1 MKWFVCGI
9 TASVIIGAATVPA
22 SAQRVDPMAG
32 TPLTIDEAER
42 RAMDLNPQ
50 VAEARL
56 NIDAA
61 DFTLVQREAA
71 FGTNVSTTFNQRGQN
86 RRSTSQLT
94 GGTGV
99 TSVTTDTMSF
109 GAGLSK
115 PLEWGGGSFSLNFD
129 NSRNASSDLF
139 STFNPSFS
147 STISTSYAQP
157 LLRGFSID
165 QTRQTLMQA
174 RIDRDT
180 TEIGVQQ
187 LMAQIEGNVR
197 RAYWELVFTV
207 EAIETART
215 SVELAEQQLEDN
227 QVRLEVGTITQIDVL
242 TSQAEVAS
250 RRQALV
256 QAEGNWRSAQ
266 VALKQLIVSDTMDPM
281 WSTTI
286 VPTSRPVFE
295 GSADALDL
303 SGAINRA
310 LANRTDIEQQRRQ
323 ADTINLNLRLLQDQ
337 RKPAMDFNFALSF
350 NGIGGTELARGG
362 LGAPGTVINPGGYL
376 DALSSIGNL
385 DFPTWTLGL
394 NVSMPINSR
403 ASDAAIARSRVQQQ
417 QLATRLSSME
427 LQIAAAIT
435 RIADQVLNAEQ
446 QLEAAAVARELS
458 EQRLDLEN
466 ARLDVGLSTTFFV
479 FQAQRDL
486 ATAQNNELRA
496 LLNYRTSMVD
506 FEQAQIAP

>member
-1 MKWFVCGI
+1 MRR
-9 TASVIIGAATVPA
+9 
-22 SAQRVDPMAG
+22 SAGPWISIPRWPK
-32 TPLTIDEAER
+32 
-42 RAMDLNPQ
+42 
-50 VAEARL
+50 ARL

-227 QVRLEVGTITQIDVL
+227 QGTARGRHDH
-242 TSQAEVAS
+242 ADRRPDVAS
-250 RRQALV
+250 RS
-256 QAEGNWRSAQ
+256 G
-266 VALKQLIVSDTMDPM
+266 VAVGRR
-281 WSTTI
+281 WS
-286 VPTSRPVFE
+286 
-295 GSADALDL
+295 
-303 SGAINRA
+303 
-310 LANRTDIEQQRRQ
+310 RRK
-323 ADTINLNLRLLQDQ
+323 AT
-337 RKPAMDFNFALSF
+337 
-350 NGIGGTELARGG
+350 GG
-362 LGAPGTVINPGGYL
+362 PP
-376 DALSSIGNL
+376 
-385 DFPTWTLGL
+385 
-394 NVSMPINSR
+394 
-403 ASDAAIARSRVQQQ
+403 RSR
-417 QLATRLSSME
+417 
-427 LQIAAAIT
+427 
-435 RIADQVLNAEQ
+435 
-446 QLEAAAVARELS
+446 
-458 EQRLDLEN
+458 
-466 ARLDVGLSTTFFV
+466 
-479 FQAQRDL
+479 
-486 ATAQNNELRA
+486 
-496 LLNYRTSMVD
+496 
-506 FEQAQIAP
+506 